1 MQEDDQT
8 LIMSEIKMGI
18 FDKLFGKKENE
29 EKKVNS
35 DAKKINYLINAFTKA
50 FANSQFGEAIKHLEE
65 LVQIFKEIGDRKNE
79 SKCYTSLGI
88 AYRNLG
94 DFNKA
99 IQCHEKSLEIFKD
112 VGDRAG
118 ESKCYTNLGN
128 AYLSLGDFNK
138 AIQCHENSL
147 EINKYIGDRA
157 GESKCYTNLGVAYH
171 GLGDFRKAIELYEK
185 SLEIFKDVGD
195 RVGESKCYQGLGVAY
210 RNLGDFK
217 KAIQYHEKSL
227 EIFKDVGDRAGESA
241 CYTKL
246 GAAYRSLGYFKKA
259 IKYHEGSLE
268 IAKDIGDMAGES
280 KCYMNLGNAYQGL
293 GDFSKA
299 IQYYENS
306 LKIAKDIG
314 DRVGE
319 SKCYTN
325 LGLGVAYSSLGD
337 FRKAIGLYENSL
349 EIFKDVGDR
358 ADESKCYMNLGN
370 AYQGLGDF
378 NKAIQYHKMSL
389 KINKDIGDRVIESA
403 GYGNLGLAYDSL
415 GDFDKAIKYH
425 EDSLEIAQEIGDKA
439 GEAKCYTNLGIAYQ
453 SLGDFDK
460 AIKLYNGSLEIA
472 KAIGDKSWES
482 ACYGNLGLAH
492 QSLGEFNKAIKYHED
507 YLEIAKAIGN
517 KSGEAKCY
525 GGLGIAYQSL
535 GDFDKAIK
543 RYKDSLEIAKAIGDK
558 TMEAICY
565 TNLGI
570 AYRSLG
576 DFNKAIKFYEDSLK
590 IAKAIGDKTVESG
603 CYTNFAVIYYH
614 NKQDYQKSLDYAR
627 KSIKITEQVRESLI
641 EEELSLT
648 FLKTKIGVYDLAI
661 NSSINLYK
669 ETNKESYLKDA
680 LEIIERTKS
689 RELMKI
695 IKAKKK
701 DPEAEKEYHELK
713 GVEIKIGELEAK
725 IKSAVEGKR
734 SVEREVQEKN
744 ELHKKRS
751 ELYKKI
757 REKSLDPSSIV
768 PTLDEDI
775 TKEFWGV
782 FGKHADNCSVLQIY
796 EQEERIIYVLFN
808 KEKFEFFEKEVTGEG
823 RKLVGEQLGNMRD
836 PYMPASTYYENLK
849 NIIGIILPENLI
861 GKLGDIKTK
870 ELFIIPHKWLHQIPW
885 EAVLVGGEPLCLRYN
900 MVRHYSLD
908 LIRSSLIYE
917 KRENKNALL
926 VSNPK
931 PSEHSDLPGAEV
943 ECNKI
948 KDILKKFNV
957 IHLNREYAKIDE
969 VEKNV
974 LNTSIIHFACH
985 GSFNSNDPFES
996 SVLFSSDKKLSA
1008 NDISLKNLDYYPL
1021 VFLNACETG
1030 ITTSDKVIGGVGDE
1044 QIGLVRA
1051 FAMAHSPAII
1061 VAGWRIDDA
1070 VAKYFAEKFY
1080 NALSDNN
1087 LAGALSS
1094 AREKTYKKFR
1104 GKHKDWAAYMLYGN
1118 PFRRL

>member
-1 MQEDDQT
+1 
-8 LIMSEIKMGI
+8 MGI
-18 FDKLFGKKENE
+18 FDKLFGKKDN
-29 EKKVNS
+29 KRKQVNS
-35 DAKKINYLINAFTKA
+35 DAGRINYLIGAFNKA
-50 FANSQFGEAIKHLEE
+50 LTNSQFREAIKHGEE
-65 LVQIFKEIGDRKNE
+65 LAQIFKETGNKANESACYTNLGNAYYSLGDFRKAIEYHEKSLKIAKDIGDRAVE
-79 SKCYTSLGI
+79 SKCYGNLGV
-88 AYRNLG
+88 AYRNLK
-94 DFNKA
+94 DFRKA
-99 IQCHEKSLEIFKD
+99 IEYHEKSLKIAKD
-112 VGDRAG
+112 IGDRAV

-128 AYLSLGDFNK
+128 AYDSLGDFRKSIEYIENYLKIAKYIGNK
-138 AIQCHENSL
+138 AVESAGYLTLGFAYYKLGDFKKAIEYHEKSL
-147 EINKYIGDRA
+147 EIAKYIGNKAVD
-157 GESKCYTNLGVAYH
+157 SKCYTGLGVAYLN
-171 GLGDFRKAIELYEK
+171 LGDFRKAIEYHEK
-185 SLEIFKDVGD
+185 SLEIAKDIGD
-195 RVGESKCYQGLGVAY
+195 REGESKCYGNLGVTY

-217 KAIQYHEKSL
+217 KAIEYHEKSM
-227 EIFKDVGDRAGESA
+227 IIAKDIGDRAGESA
-241 CYTKL
+241 
-246 GAAYRSLGYFKKA
+246 G
-259 IKYHEGSLE
+259 
-268 IAKDIGDMAGES
+268 
-280 KCYMNLGNAYQGL
+280 
-293 GDFSKA
+293 
-299 IQYYENS
+299 
-306 LKIAKDIG
+306 
-314 DRVGE
+314 
-319 SKCYTN
+319 
-325 LGLGVAYSSLGD
+325 
-337 FRKAIGLYENSL
+337 
-349 EIFKDVGDR
+349 
-358 ADESKCYMNLGN
+358 
-370 AYQGLGDF
+370 
-378 NKAIQYHKMSL
+378 
-389 KINKDIGDRVIESA
+389 
-403 GYGNLGLAYDSL
+403 
-415 GDFDKAIKYH
+415 
-425 EDSLEIAQEIGDKA
+425 
-439 GEAKCYTNLGIAYQ
+439 YTNLGIAYAN
-453 SLGDFDK
+453 LNDFKK
-460 AIKLYNGSLEIA
+460 AIDFFEKSLEIKKDIVD
-472 KAIGDKSWES
+472 KAGES
-482 ACYGNLGLAH
+482 KCYRNLG
-492 QSLGEFNKAIKYHED
+492 SS
-507 YLEIAKAIGN
+507 YL
-517 KSGEAKCY
+517 
-525 GGLGIAYQSL
+525 
-535 GDFDKAIK
+535 
-543 RYKDSLEIAKAIGDK
+543 
-558 TMEAICY
+558 
-565 TNLGI
+565 
-570 AYRSLG
+570 SLG
-576 DFNKAIKFYEDSLK
+576 DFNKAIEFHEKSLK
-590 IAKAIGDKTVESG
+590 INREIGDRTGESA
-603 CYTNFAVIYYH
+603 CYTNLGIVYYSIGNFKKATEFYDKSLEIDKDIGDRAGESIVCGNLAVAYYY

-627 KSIKITEQVRESLI
+627 ESIKITEQVRESLVK
-641 EEELSLT
+641 EELSLK

-661 NSSINLYK
+661 NSAINLYK
-669 ETNKESYLKDA
+669 ETDDENCLKDA

-1070 VAKYFAEKFY
+1070 VAKYFAEQFY
-1080 NALSDNN
+1080 TALSDKNVMD
-1087 LAGALSS
+1087 ALSH
-1094 AREKTYKKFR
+1094 ARKETYEKFKDTS
-1104 GKHKDWAAYMLYGN
+1104 KDWAAYMLYGN
-1118 PFRRL
+1118 PFRKL